1 LTDVVQQSRGK
12 FFPLNHIL
20 LIVFFILNGM
30 NGFRTTIVFR
40 EPFLLF
46 LTLLILATISHAV
59 CRLLVRDK
67 HKGRMI
73 SFLVLFVLLYART
86 IHSAINE
93 WYKPGRFNYTYY
105 FPLLFLFFAAAIWL
119 VRRTSQIKL
128 KQLRKYLTIV
138 LVSLGIYEA
147 GRYVYD
153 MTLIHKLPEMR
164 YSANAQLTPWTG
176 SDKPNIYFLLFDE
189 YQGEKGL
196 TKMRGTADSSLRT
209 YLSANHFMVA
219 KDPSSGFRYTFYSM
233 ASLFGMADLEF
244 PQNQASKRN
253 TTRSD
258 AFLDEK
264 RIITASRM
272 IRDKNPLVDYLI
284 ANGYDIRNHSMFDLP
299 GRRSEFDNITYL
311 TWYSLQYHK
320 TLPGWLV
327 SDLLH
332 IVPSNGV
339 QKLFNS
345 FFYRTLRQNADCYA
359 STLAEINSKT
369 IKPRFVYS
377 HFLQPRPPVFLDARG
392 KQKNITVA
400 MREFNVGGQPF
411 IGSYINYLTYTN
423 EMIRKMVD
431 QISVRDP
438 GAVVVIAS
446 DHGLRSWA
454 GETDDVFNIQLA
466 IKLPQGALQ
475 LSDTATLS
483 NTFRIVLNQIAQQKL
498 DLLPGRKQL

>member
-1 LTDVVQQSRGK
+1 MTDVVQHSRGK
-12 FFPLNHIL
+12 LIPLNHIL

-30 NGFRTTIVFR
+30 NGFREVIVFR

-46 LTLLILATISHAV
+46 VLLVGLSTIAHSI
-59 CRLLVRDK
+59 CRLLIRDK
-67 HKGRMI
+67 ARASII
-73 SFLVLFVLLYART
+73 SFLFFFILLYART

-93 WYKPGRFNYTYY
+93 WYKPGRFNYIYY
-105 FPLLFLFFAAAIWL
+105 FPLLLLVFVAAVWL
-119 VRRTSQIKL
+119 IRKTSEVKL
-128 KQLRKYLTIV
+128 EPFKKYLTIV
-138 LVSLGIYEA
+138 LISLGVYEA

-153 MTLIHKLPEMR
+153 MTLIQKLPEMR
-164 YSANAQLTPWTG
+164 YSAEANPTPWAG
-176 SDKPNIYFLLFDE
+176 AVKPNIYFLLFDE

-196 TKMRGTADSSLRT
+196 TKMTGTTDSSLRN

-244 PQNQASKRN
+244 P
-253 TTRSD
+253 SD
-258 AFLDEK
+258 VADNRGKTHSPAFLDEK
-264 RIITASRM
+264 RIIMASGM
-272 IRDKNPLVDYLI
+272 IREKNQLVDYLV

-299 GRRSEFDNITYL
+299 GHRSQADNITYL

-327 SDLLH
+327 SDLMH
-332 IVPSNGV
+332 IVPSNGA

-345 FFYRTLRQNADCYA
+345 FFHRTLTQNEDCYT
-359 STLAEINSKT
+359 STLAEITRHST
-369 IKPRFVYS
+369 KPRFVYS
-377 HFLQPRPPVFLDARG
+377 HFLQPRPPVFLDANG
-392 KQKNITVA
+392 KQKNITAA
-400 MREFNVGGQPF
+400 MREFNMGGQPF
-411 IGSYINYLTYTN
+411 IDSYINYLKYTN

-431 QISVRDP
+431 QINAKDP
-438 GAVVVIAS
+438 GAVVVMAS

-466 IKLPQGALQ
+466 IKLPQGSPQ
-475 LSDTATLS
+475 FSDTTTLS